1 MQNKEKYLQVFFK
14 AKKRNYFI
22 SKEFQLNVNKVIER
36 LQSKNESLKL
46 YITRMK
52 SLNNYYNKLY
62 KQTTK
67 VTRKLFGKDVTGCL
81 AMRYELKR
89 NIEQVIAKPIEEIT
103 DNETD

>member
-1 MQNKEKYLQVFFK
+1 
-14 AKKRNYFI
+14 
-22 SKEFQLNVNKVIER
+22 
-36 LQSKNESLKL
+36 
-46 YITRMK
+46 MK

-103 DNETD
+103 DDDIRKNKLSYIVAKYRTLDAILEILERACTLKTFTIEGFENER